1 MKSRNDSISM
11 PQSPFRRKM
20 LSLASIGL
28 ASAFLTLGS
37 TASMADDAGKTIAA
51 NQPLK
56 FVLHVSAADSW
67 PAALSNVKNL
77 SAQHPEAKLR
87 VIADGS
93 GVYLYQGSTNLT
105 PVFKKYSGLGVE
117 FQACHNALDE
127 KHISPAS
134 LPSFIQ
140 VVPSGVVA
148 IAKSEYDGYAYI
160 KP

>member
-20 LSLASIGL
+20 LSFASIGL
-28 ASAFLTLGS
+28 ASAFFALGS
-37 TASMADDAGKTIAA
+37 TASMADDTAKTVAA

-105 PVFKKYSGLGVE
+105 PIFQKYSGLGVE